1 MASMTDLYTELR
13 LSSAMS
19 FLRASSTPEELALE
33 AGKLGYKSL
42 ALADFGGVYG
52 IPRFVKACSEVGV
65 RPIVGARVNVDMQ
78 DVFTSSKNETP
89 LQNPEILLLCET
101 ERGYENLCELLT
113 EGHIKHEKGECVV
126 DLQTLERLKEGVVA
140 LVGGCEGPLFLAK
153 TKKQA
158 YEALARL
165 LSIFGRSNI
174 FVDIQ
179 RHNDASQENRN
190 RFIMQV
196 AESLNVRCIASNDV
210 RYHTRERGKLLDC
223 MTAIRR
229 HKTLDDCIPYLEK
242 AHMRY
247 LETPENMAQRFHPF
261 PELLRNTIELSERL
275 AFSFSRV
282 PYRFP
287 RFTEGD
293 EFQLL
298 CDLVN
303 KGIRERYK
311 VITPKVESLVN
322 HELDVIKRLDLA
334 GYFLL
339 VWDIVRFCKENGILA
354 QGRGSAAN
362 SIVCYS
368 LYITAIDPVAYDL
381 LFERF
386 LSEERGEWP
395 DIDLDLPSGDAREKV
410 IQYVYEKYGRRSVG
424 MTATFITYR
433 QKGAI
438 REMGKVFGLDPAR
451 IEKLADMVA
460 NFEFPDEP
468 DIIVKSAK
476 EVGFDLEDRRVSAF
490 MWAVEEAQ
498 DLPRHLSQ
506 HNGGLVICGGRLDR
520 VVPLEPAR
528 MKGRTVIQ
536 WDKEDLA
543 DLRIIKVDLLGLGML
558 SAISEALELVER
570 HYGAKVELASI
581 PPDDKKVFEM
591 LQKAD
596 TVGVFQVESRAQMAI
611 LPRMKPERF
620 YDLVVEVAIVRPGPI
635 VGEMVNPYL
644 RRRMGKEEVKYA
656 HPCLKPILERTLGVP
671 LFQEQVMRIA
681 MSAAGFSAGEAEAL
695 RRAMGSRRS
704 MERMQMLVGRL
715 REGMTNKGIDEK
727 AQDQI
732 IQAITSFAKYGFPES
747 HAASFALIAY
757 ASAWLKVHYK
767 EAFYVALL
775 NNWPM
780 GFYTPATL
788 VRDAQRHGVIVRS
801 IDITSSMW
809 ECTIE
814 EVEGEQGKK
823 AVRLGLK
830 FVKGLSKNAGMR
842 IVEEREKRPF
852 ESVSDLVARTGL
864 MKDEVLALAESGALA
879 SLGKTRR
886 DAMWQALQA
895 SIATRLLRGALREE
909 KEENLPLMTGFE
921 EVVADYATTG
931 VSCGTHPVSFF
942 RETLAKNGVISA
954 CELPNKQDGA
964 RVKVCGMVIV
974 RQRPGTAKGMFFATL
989 EDETGLINV
998 AVTKDVFEKNRE
1010 VLTVASF
1017 LIVEGIVQKRDG
1029 VLSVLGKR
1037 FEPLEVE
1044 ITKSADGVL
1053 PFLY

>member
-1 MASMTDLYTELR
+1 MTDSYTELR

-19 FLRASSTPEELALE
+19 FLQASSTPEELANE

-52 IPRFVKACSEVGV
+52 IPRFVKACMDVGV
-65 RPIVGARVNVDMQ
+65 RPIVGAKLHVDMRS
-78 DVFTSSKNETP
+78 VFASPRPEAQSQP
-89 LQNPEILLLCET
+89 PEILLLCET
-101 ERGYENLCELLT
+101 EKGYENLCELLT
-113 EGHIKHEKGECVV
+113 EGHATQEKGECVV
-126 DLQTLERLKEGVVA
+126 DLQTLERLNEGIVA
-140 LVGGCEGPLFLAK
+140 LVGGREGPLFLAK
-153 TKKQA
+153 TKEEA
-158 YEALARL
+158 YRALL
-165 LSIFGRSNI
+165 KLVSIFGRSNI

-179 RHNDASQENRN
+179 RHNDPEQEHKNRLV
-190 RFIMQV
+190 MQI
-196 AESLNVRCIASNDV
+196 AESLNVRSIATNDV
-210 RYHTRERGKLLDC
+210 RYHKKERGRLFDC
-223 MTAIRR
+223 FTAIRR
-229 HKTLDDCIPYLEK
+229 HQTLDDCIPYLEK

-247 LETPENMAQRFHPF
+247 LETPRNMVQRFHDF
-261 PELLRNTIELSERL
+261 PELLRNTQELSERL

-298 CDLVN
+298 RDLVA
-303 KGIRERYK
+303 KGIKERYK
-311 VITPKVESLVN
+311 EVTPKVENLVN
-322 HELDVIKRLDLA
+322 HELDVIKRLELA

-362 SIVCYS
+362 SIVCYA

-468 DIIVKSAK
+468 DIIVQSAK
-476 EVGFDLEDRRVSAF
+476 EVGLDLEDRRVSAF
-490 MWAVEEAQ
+490 LWAVREAQ

-558 SAISEALELVER
+558 SAISDALKLVER

-581 PPDDKKVFEM
+581 PPDDKEVFQM

-644 RRRMGKEEVKYA
+644 RRRMGKEKVTYA
-656 HPCLKPILERTLGVP
+656 HPCLRPILERTLGVP

-681 MSAAGFSAGEAEAL
+681 MSAAGFTAGEAEAL

-704 MERMQMLVGRL
+704 VERMQMLVGRL
-715 REGMTNKGIDEK
+715 REGMTKKGIDEK
-727 AQDQI
+727 AQEQI
-732 IQAITSFAKYGFPES
+732 VQAITSFAKYGFPES

-801 IDITSSMW
+801 IDIASSMW
-809 ECTIE
+809 ECALE
-814 EVEGEQGKK
+814 EVQGEEEGRK

-830 FVKGLSKNAGMR
+830 FVKGLSRNAGMR
-842 IVEEREKRPF
+842 IIEERGKHPF

-864 MKDEVLALAESGALA
+864 LKDEVLALAECGALA
-879 SLGKTRR
+879 CLGKKRR

-895 SIATRLLRGALREE
+895 SVATRLLRGALQEE
-909 KEENLPLMTGFE
+909 TEENLPSMTGFE
-921 EVVADYATTG
+921 EVVADYVTTG

-942 RETLAKNGVISA
+942 REALSKKGVISA
-954 CELPNKQDGA
+954 CELESKKDGE

-998 AVTKDVFEKNRE
+998 AVTKEVFESNRH
-1010 VLTVASF
+1010 VLTVAGF
-1017 LIVEGIVQKRDG
+1017 LVVEGVVQKRDG

-1037 FEPLEVE
+1037 FEPLDVQSN
-1044 ITKSADGVL
+1044 KSATEVL
-1053 PFLY
+1053 SFP